1 MPVYRRRR
9 QLGRREELPR
19 GVPSVCDWITVLGC
33 LFQYVRL
40 ESNVF
45 VVLRDAAD
53 QKSEAGDPR
62 HAVELYETLADDLR
76 GAPQPPQV
84 DTLLRGREQP
94 ARTDANLHTL
104 GQCRNTLGRLHL
116 ARNP

>member
-94 ARTDANLHTL
+94 ARTL
-104 GQCRNTLGRLHL
+104 GGHPKL
-116 ARNP
+116 AIEGHFKTGHR